1 MEVCV
6 DSVQSA
12 INAQAGGASRV
23 ELCANLMEGGTT
35 PSIGLLKV
43 IKSQITIPVFVMIRS
58 RGGDF
63 CYNDLEMEVM
73 KEDLL
78 ALKRAGADGFVFGVL
93 TQDGEVN
100 AAACQSLLD
109 IARPCPVTFHRAID
123 MARDIYFSLTTVIN
137 LGFDRILSSG
147 GYNSALE
154 GCNVLQAM
162 VQQTQGVKT
171 IVVPGGGIKIDNLEQ
186 ILLKS
191 QAKEFHGSARRV
203 IDSVMTFRKCNL
215 TMGSQPDIEFIT
227 KVTSTEDVSKMVS
240 IYNSIYVN

>member
-23 ELCANLMEGGTT
+23 ELCSNLMEGGTT
-35 PSIGLLKV
+35 PSIGLLRV

-109 IARPCPVTFHRAID
+109 IARPCPVTFHRGNNI
-123 MARDIYFSLTTVIN
+123 II
-137 LGFDRILSSG
+137 
-147 GYNSALE
+147 
-154 GCNVLQAM
+154 
-162 VQQTQGVKT
+162 
-171 IVVPGGGIKIDNLEQ
+171 
-186 ILLKS
+186 
-191 QAKEFHGSARRV
+191 
-203 IDSVMTFRKCNL
+203 
-215 TMGSQPDIEFIT
+215 
-227 KVTSTEDVSKMVS
+227 
-240 IYNSIYVN
+240 